1 MTFFERLEARARKLG
16 GAVCVGLDP
25 HPEFLAADSA
35 EAGLAWCTRMIE
47 ATAEVAC
54 AYKPNAAFFERWG
67 APGWETLRQVIAAAG
82 RRAPVLLDAKRGD
95 IASSARA
102 YAQAVFD
109 GLGAEAVT
117 ASPYLGRDALEP
129 FLEAPGRGVFLLC
142 KTSNAGSQDVQTLTL
157 ADGRPLYLEVARRA
171 AEWNTREIGRAHV

>member
-35 EAGLAWCTRMIE
+35 DAALAWCLRMIE

-54 AYKPNAAFFERWG
+54 AFKPNAAFFERWG

-82 RRAPVLLDAKRGD
+82 RSAPVLLDAKRGD

-102 YAQAVFD
+102 YAQSVFD
-109 GLGAEAVT
+109 GLGAGGGPA
-117 ASPYLGRDALEP
+117 APFFGRDPLEP

-142 KTSNAGSQDVQTLTL
+142 KTSNPGSDDVQTLT
-157 ADGRPLYLEVARRA
+157 
-171 AEWNTREIGRAHV
+171 